1 MNYNPIF
8 HKYELLSYIFNL
20 NFEKKWRGCNPPH
33 NPLLDPPLTALG
45 GGVRVGERDV
55 RGREVLR
62 WGRGVLRVLGVGV
75 GERGIG
81 REGCWGS
88 LVGL

>member
-33 NPLLDPPLTALG
+33 NPLLDPPLTALSG
-45 GGVRVGERDV
+45 SGERDV
-55 RGREVLR
+55 RGREVL
-62 WGRGVLRVLGVGV
+62 GVLGVGV